1 MYGDTAVVR
10 ALAQDLREQAG
21 DMRAASVDL
30 RAQSEAVPWTGLA
43 AEAMRRLARDHASGL
58 EASATAHERAAVA
71 LDRHAREVD
80 HVKAVIAGAE
90 RRVHDALDDIA
101 DGASGLTHGRVGRWL
116 AETALPPSG
125 HLGWVEVRLPR
136 WLP

>member
-1 MYGDTAVVR
+1 MGVYGDTTAVR
-10 ALAQDLREQAG
+10 ELARELREQAA
-21 DMRAASVDL
+21 DIRAASTEL

-58 EASATAHERAAVA
+58 VSAADAHERAAA
-71 LDRHAREVD
+71 SLEHHAREVD
-80 HVKAVIAGAE
+80 HVRSVIASAE
-90 RRVHDALDDIA
+90 RRVHDAVA
-101 DGASGLTHGRVGRWL
+101 GGASDVAHGRLGRWL
-116 AETALPPSG
+116 AEAALPPPG